1 MNGKFG
7 TYRGLIRLLIA
18 NFMWLVGPYR
28 QYGIVDFSRVKR
40 LVFVCQGNI
49 CRSPFGHYIA
59 RKTIDGIPV
68 ASIGLSTTTGLDAFD
83 MAIDVA
89 RDYAIDMST
98 HKTTDIGDFDIRDGD
113 LFLVMEDR
121 HIEPLLSATLGRD
134 VQIGLLGLWCRPRLA
149 LLYDPHRLSR
159 SYFAAC
165 YGRIREAVTRIGAEL
180 ARSRQ
185 QH

>member
-1 MNGKFG
+1 MNRKFG
-7 TYRGLIRLLIA
+7 TYRGLIRLAVA
-18 NFMWLVGPYR
+18 NLFWLAGRYR
-28 QYGIVDFSRVKR
+28 QYGKVDFGRVNR

-49 CRSPFGHYIA
+49 CRSPFGHYFA
-59 RKTIDGIPV
+59 RKTIDGMAV
-68 ASIGLSTTTGLDAFD
+68 ASLGLATSTGINAFD

-89 RDYAIDMST
+89 RDFSIDMT
-98 HKTTDIGDFDIRDGD
+98 DHKTTDLTDFAIQDGD

-159 SYFAAC
+159 AYFSTC
-165 YGRIREAVTRIGAEL
+165 YGRITQAVTRLGAEL
-180 ARSRQ
+180 VQSRPG
-185 QH
+185 